1 MKRKLHGKIKLGAV
15 LLAAAVIGL
24 IVLIRVQTFP
34 AIQEMARMRVDS
46 TCTTTINDAINQQIA
61 VGEIDYD
68 KLVSLDKDLNGNIA
82 ALKTNMSEVNRLKT
96 EILDIINDKIVE
108 QTVDELGIPLGN
120 IFLPELLSGRG
131 PLLPVKI
138 ISVSSSD
145 AKFMNRFSEAGINQ
159 TLHQIVIEVILA
171 ATALTPVGT
180 TTVQVSSQVVVA
192 ETVIVGT
199 VPNSY
204 INVGTIQKD
213 PT

>member
-1 MKRKLHGKIKLGAV
+1 MKRKIHGKIKLGAV

-68 KLVSLDKDLNGNIA
+68 KLVSLDKDLTGNIA

>member
-1 MKRKLHGKIKLGAV
+1 MKRKIHGKIKLGAV

>member
-1 MKRKLHGKIKLGAV
+1 MKRNIHGKIKL
-15 LLAAAVIGL
+15 GL

>member
-1 MKRKLHGKIKLGAV
+1 MKRKIHGKIKLGAV

-159 TLHQIVIEVILA
+159 TLHQIGIEVILA

>member
-1 MKRKLHGKIKLGAV
+1 M
-15 LLAAAVIGL
+15 
-24 IVLIRVQTFP
+24 
-34 AIQEMARMRVDS
+34 
-46 TCTTTINDAINQQIA
+46 
-61 VGEIDYD
+61 
-68 KLVSLDKDLNGNIA
+68 
-82 ALKTNMSEVNRLKT
+82 
-96 EILDIINDKIVE
+96 
-108 QTVDELGIPLGN
+108 DELGIPLGN

>member
-24 IVLIRVQTFP
+24 IVLIRVQAFP

-108 QTVDELGIPLGN
+108 QTVDELVRLVTTN
-120 IFLPELLSGRG
+120 VL
-131 PLLPVKI
+131 VYT
-138 ISVSSSD
+138 SD
-145 AKFMNRFSEAGINQ
+145 DDY
-159 TLHQIVIEVILA
+159 LA
-171 ATALTPVGT
+171 AVRVLLGDRLEQALKG
-180 TTVQVSSQVVVA
+180 
-192 ETVIVGT
+192 
-199 VPNSY
+199 
-204 INVGTIQKD
+204 
-213 PT
+213 

>member
-24 IVLIRVQTFP
+24 IVLIRVQAFP

>member
-1 MKRKLHGKIKLGAV
+1 MKRNIHGKIKLGAV

>member
-24 IVLIRVQTFP
+24 IVLIRVQAFP

-138 ISVSSSD
+138 ITVSSSD

>member
-1 MKRKLHGKIKLGAV
+1 MKRKIHGKIKLGAV

-204 INVGTIQKD
+204 INGGTIQKD

>member
-1 MKRKLHGKIKLGAV
+1 MKRNIHRKIKLGAV

>member
-1 MKRKLHGKIKLGAV
+1 MRRKRQKLKLGALVVSLCLIAFVV
-15 LLAAAVIGL
+15 LL
-24 IVLIRVQTFP
+24 RVQMFP
-34 AIQEMARMRVDS
+34 IVEEMARMRVDS
-46 TCTTTINDAINQQIA
+46 ACTTRINDAINEQIA
-61 VGEIDYD
+61 IGEIDYD
-68 KLVSLDKDLNGNIA
+68 MLVDLEKDLNGNVA

-96 EILDIINDKIVE
+96 EILDIINNEIVD

-120 IFLPELLSGRG
+120 IILPELFAGRG
-131 PLLPVKI
+131 PNLPVKI
-138 ISVSSSD
+138 VSVSSSD

-204 INVGTIQKD
+204 INVGSV
-213 PT
+213 PTENT

>member
-1 MKRKLHGKIKLGAV
+1 
-15 LLAAAVIGL
+15 
-24 IVLIRVQTFP
+24 
-34 AIQEMARMRVDS
+34 
-46 TCTTTINDAINQQIA
+46 
-61 VGEIDYD
+61 
-68 KLVSLDKDLNGNIA
+68 
-82 ALKTNMSEVNRLKT
+82 MSEVNRLKT